1 MLIVLLT
8 LMTVL
13 RAEVFGRKNFS
24 RLAGLMD
31 PVSSVS
37 VLISPIFAGVI
48 FDSSGSYQFAF
59 LVLAAV
65 NASGAFLLLGIRMPK
80 RERRASQANSTA
92 DNETNTG

>member
-1 MLIVLLT
+1 
-8 LMTVL
+8 MTVL

-37 VLISPIFAGVI
+37 VLISPIFAGFI

-65 NASGAFLLLGIRMPK
+65 NASGALLLLGIKMPK
-80 RERRASQANSTA
+80 RERRASPTDSSPDSEVNS
-92 DNETNTG
+92 G

>member
-1 MLIVLLT
+1 
-8 LMTVL
+8 MTVL
-13 RAEVFGRKNFS
+13 RAEVFGRNNFS

-37 VLISPIFAGVI
+37 VLISPIFAGLI

-65 NASGAFLLLGIRMPK
+65 NASGALLLLGIRMPK
-80 RERRASQANSTA
+80 RERRGTQTNASPDNKVNS
-92 DNETNTG
+92 G